1 MICYFSS
8 RGIERWG
15 LEMNSEILKDSGIDF
30 DKGVARFLGDRQLY
44 ESILITFLNDDTFAK
59 GKAALEKG
67 NYTNL
72 YEFVHTLKGVAG
84 NTDMTTLYL
93 TTAVLSEYLLKC
105 DSPQKESVYDLFYEV
120 EVAYYAVMKGIA
132 DAKEA

>member
-1 MICYFSS
+1 
-8 RGIERWG
+8 
-15 LEMNSEILKDSGIDF
+15 MNSEILKDSGIDF

-67 NYTNL
+67 SYKNL

-84 NTDMTTLYL
+84 NTDMTILYL
-93 TTAVLSEYLLKC
+93 TTAILSEYLRKC
-105 DSPQKESVYDLFYEV
+105 EVPEKERVFELFYGV
-120 EVAYYAVMKGIA
+120 EEAYYAVMKGIA